1 MSSKDGSGGGMP
13 KATAILAGLSSTWA
27 AGRGGGSGRVGIA
40 ASMTAEAVAP
50 GTVVAVEARS
60 RADGVTEAGCGGT
73 AGDGSARQRSVT
85 GACRDGPRE
94 IIASSRSSYLG
105 E

>member
-73 AGDGSARQRSVT
+73 AGDGSARQRRHVALR
-85 GACRDGPRE
+85 GRVGRAF
-94 IIASSRSSYLG
+94 SYM
-105 E
+105 